1 MKNKKTVS
9 FLIASLLLFLSNA
22 STYAQCAMCKTT
34 ATSDLEGGGTIGTGL
49 NSGIFY
55 LMAIPY
61 IILMVGGYFFFRKPI
76 DAKVKAWKNKV
87 FSSK

>member
-1 MKNKKTVS
+1 MKNKKNIS
-9 FLIASLLLFLSNA
+9 FLILMLLLINNA
-22 STYAQCAMCKTT
+22 AVFAQCAMCKTT

-55 LMAIPY
+55 LMSIPY
-61 IILMVGGYFFFRKPI
+61 LILMVGGYFFFRKSI